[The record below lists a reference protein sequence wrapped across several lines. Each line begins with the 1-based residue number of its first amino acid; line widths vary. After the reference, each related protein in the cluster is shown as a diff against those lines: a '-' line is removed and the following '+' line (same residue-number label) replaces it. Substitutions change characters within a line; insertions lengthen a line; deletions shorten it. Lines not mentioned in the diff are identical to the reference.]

1 MSRRFA
7 DFRLPRHAS
16 SAGEILTTWI
26 AVAIGIML
34 LALAG
39 YLLGQFFPPSY
50 G

>member
-7 DFRLPRHAS
+7 NFRMPRQVPT
-16 SAGEILTTWI
+16 AGEILTTWI
-26 AVAIGIML
+26 AVAIGIMV

-39 YLLGQFFPPSY
+39 FLLGQFMPQSY